1 VAETEDYFGTAEDFL
16 AHGANWLTFSSGSTV
31 EFFHSRF
38 NLPKLLKKFPKLAA
52 HRSSVRLATHC
63 EYAAPDATF
72 AADDEIALIPPVS
85 GG

>member
-1 VAETEDYFGTAEDFL
+1 MRVLFFAQLKDVTGCDAAELAPPAPLNAEQL
-16 AHGANWLTFSSGSTV
+16 WA
-31 EFFHSRF
+31 E
-38 NLPKLLKKFPKLAA
+38 LLKKYPKLAA

-72 AADDEIALIPPVS
+72 AAGDEIALIPPVS